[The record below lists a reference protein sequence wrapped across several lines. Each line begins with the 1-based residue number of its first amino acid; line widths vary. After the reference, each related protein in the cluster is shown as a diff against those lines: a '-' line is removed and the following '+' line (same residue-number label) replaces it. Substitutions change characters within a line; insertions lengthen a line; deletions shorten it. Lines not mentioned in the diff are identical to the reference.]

1 MVMITTRDFIEGL
14 KTCLGNGLPGREAQF
29 QMAAIGRPHISAVV
43 RDDVRMAAVLISLI
57 ERNDKLYTTVIKRV
71 VVDGDRHS
79 GQISFPGG
87 RRENGEPLQQTAI
100 RESHEEVG
108 TPMDKVQLL
117 GKLTELH
124 IPVSNFIVHPYV
136 GFIEHPYEYVRQE
149 SEVDAIHDIPVEA
162 ILDRSNRKR
171 KEVRVPEGFLLKDV
185 PYFDLAGEVVWGAT
199 AMIMSEFAAVV
210 ESVSVPGSH

>member
-1 MVMITTRDFIEGL
+1 MTQTQHFIESL
-14 KTCLGNGLPGREAQF
+14 KHSLGNGLPGRASQF
-29 QMAAIGRPHISAVV
+29 EMAAIGRPHISAVV
-43 RDDVRMAAVLISLI
+43 RDDVRAAAVLISLI
-57 ERNDKLYTTVIKRV
+57 PRESGLHTTLIKRKV
-71 VVDGDRHS
+71 IDGDRHS

-87 RRENGEPLQQTAI
+87 RHENGEPIQRTAI

-108 TPMDKVQLL
+108 TPMDKVHIL

-124 IPVSNFIVHPYV
+124 IPVSNFIVHPYI
-136 GFIEHPYEYVRQE
+136 GFIDQPYEYVRQE
-149 SEVDAIHDIPVEA
+149 SEVDAIHDIPVAA

-171 KEVRVPEGFLLKDV
+171 KDVRVPEGFVLKDV

-210 ESVSVPGSH
+210 ESVGVPGSI

>member
-1 MVMITTRDFIEGL
+1 
-14 KTCLGNGLPGREAQF
+14 
-29 QMAAIGRPHISAVV
+29 
-43 RDDVRMAAVLISLI
+43 
-57 ERNDKLYTTVIKRV
+57 VIKRV

-108 TPMDKVQLL
+108 TPVDSVQIL
-117 GKLTELH
+117 GRLSELH
-124 IPVSNFIVHPYV
+124 IPVSNYIVHPYI
-136 GFIEHPYEYVRQE
+136 GLIEKPYEYRRQA
-149 SEVDAIHDIPVEA
+149 SEVDAIHEVRIADLLDPTNRRRKDI
-162 ILDRSNRKR
+162 
-171 KEVRVPEGFLLKDV
+171 RVPEGFLLKDV